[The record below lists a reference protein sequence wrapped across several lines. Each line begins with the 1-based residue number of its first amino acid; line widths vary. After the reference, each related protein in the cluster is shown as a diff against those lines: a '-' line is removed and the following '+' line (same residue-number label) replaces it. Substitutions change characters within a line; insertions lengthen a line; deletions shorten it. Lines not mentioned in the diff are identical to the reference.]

1 MDDPRRTMDIASG
14 GPRPSS
20 LVLRLAAIV
29 VLTVLAVGVFIFWR
43 PYRSGGPTG
52 YTGSVSCRRCHEEF
66 YKLWATSHH
75 GLAMQ
80 PYTPGFAANEL
91 LPLPEPVKIG
101 EYEYTVELGPK
112 SGRVL
117 QTGANGSNAY
127 CIAHALGG
135 RNVYYFLTPME
146 RGRLQVLPLA
156 FDVRRKEWFET
167 AMSALRHF
175 PGAAAD
181 TPVEWTDP
189 FYTFN
194 TSCHGC
200 HVSQLSTN
208 YDPAT
213 DTYRT
218 TWAEPGINCE
228 TCHGPGAEH
237 VETYLT
243 AASKGETPE
252 DLKLVSTRNFTVEQT
267 NSQCASC
274 HAKLSRV
281 SPAFGAGERYFD
293 HFDLIGMEHQDF
305 YPDGRDLGEN
315 YTYTSWRMSPCVKS
329 GQLDC
334 MHCHTSSGRYRFVGP
349 GPANDV
355 CLPCHAER
363 VANATAHTHHVA
375 DSEGSK
381 CVACHMPTTEF
392 ARMTRSDHSM
402 RPPAPAATIA
412 FKSPNACNLCH
423 TDEDAE
429 WADEYVRQWHGDD
442 YQQPVLELGNL
453 VKAVRSQNWGNSVLR
468 ASPPAAD
475 ELKDNQRVEGVPP
488 STHLDGL
495 LEYVGR
501 PDRDEVVATSLIRL
515 LRTSDSQKQWP
526 VLIGVLQKDPSPLVR
541 AAAADVLGANLTD
554 SSLRA
559 LLDAARDEYRLVRVR
574 AATSLARVP
583 TEMLRD
589 SDRESLAGATAELA
603 AALGAHPD
611 DYVSHYNLGNFH
623 MDRREYPQAIS
634 AFDAA
639 IKLRADYLPPYV
651 NASLAYNASGRND
664 KAEASLKAALKIDPN
679 SVAAHLNLG
688 MLLAEQSRMGEAEAA
703 FRDALKG
710 DPNSAVAAYNLG
722 VMLAKDRMPEALDW
736 CRKASVLLPDNPR
749 YAYTYAFYLRQ
760 SGSDD
765 QAIEVLRSLTDKQVP
780 YAEAYF
786 LLGDIYEKQ
795 QQFSKARDAYSV
807 ALALPG
813 LSEQQWYGLAARIR
827 QIEGR

>member
-1 MDDPRRTMDIASG
+1 ML
-14 GPRPSS
+14 
-20 LVLRLAAIV
+20 LVLSVVAASIYV
-29 VLTVLAVGVFIFWR
+29 SS
-43 PYRSGGPTG
+43 RSDHASEPTG
-52 YTGSVSCRRCHEEF
+52 YTGSVSCRQCHEDF

-80 PYTPGFAANEL
+80 PYTAEFAAGEL
-91 LPLPEPVKIG
+91 QPLASPIKIG
-101 EYEYTVELGPK
+101 RHEYAVEIDPNG
-112 SGRVL
+112 GRVL
-117 QTGANGSNAY
+117 QTGAGDGNAY
-127 CIAHALGG
+127 CIVHVLGG

-181 TPVEWTDP
+181 APVEWTDP

-194 TSCHGC
+194 TSCYGC

-213 DTYRT
+213 DTYHT

-237 VETYLT
+237 VKTYLA
-243 AASKGETPE
+243 AASKGDKPE
-252 DLKLVSTRNFTVEQT
+252 GLKLVSTKNFTVEQT

-274 HAKLSRV
+274 HAKLSHV
-281 SPAFGAGERYFD
+281 SPAFGAGQRYFD

-349 GPANDV
+349 EPANHV

-363 VANATAHTHHVA
+363 VANATDHTHHAA
-375 DSEGSK
+375 DSEGNK
-381 CVACHMPTTEF
+381 CIACHMPTTEF

-402 RPPAPAATIA
+402 RPPAPAATLA

-429 WADEYVRQWHGDD
+429 WADNHVRQWHADD
-442 YQQPVLELGNL
+442 YQQSILEQGNL
-453 VKAVRSQNWGNSVLR
+453 VN
-468 ASPPAAD
+468 AARTQD
-475 ELKDNQRVEGVPP
+475 WK
-488 STHLDGL
+488 TLDKI
-495 LEYVGR
+495 LEYVDR
-501 PDRDEVVATSLIRL
+501 PDRDEVIAASLIRL

-526 VLIGVLQKDPSPLVR
+526 VLVGALQRDSSPLVR
-541 AAAADVLGANLTD
+541 AAAADVLGAYLTD
-554 SSLRA
+554 SSLKA
-559 LLDAARDEYRLVRVR
+559 LLNATRDEYRLVRIR

-583 TEMLRD
+583 TEMVPV
-589 SDRESLAGATAELA
+589 SDMQDLAAATAELK
-603 AALGAHPD
+603 AALGAHSD

-634 AFDAA
+634 AFEAA

-651 NASLAYNASGRND
+651 NASLAYNAGGQNS

-688 MLLAEQSRMGEAEAA
+688 MLLAEQGRMGDAETAFVAA
-703 FRDALKG
+703 LRS
-710 DPNSAVAAYNLG
+710 DPNSALAAYNLG
-722 VMLAKDRMPEALDW
+722 IILAKDRMSDALKW
-736 CRKASVLLPDNPR
+736 CGRASTLQPDNPK

-760 SGSDD
+760 SGSADR
-765 QAIEVLRSLTDKQVP
+765 AIEVLRGLTDKQVP

-795 QQFSKARDAYSV
+795 QEFSKARDVYA
-807 ALALPG
+807 AALPLPG
-813 LSEQQWYGLAARIR
+813 ISEQQRYGFAARIR
-827 QIEGR
+827 QIQSR

>member
-1 MDDPRRTMDIASG
+1 MDQKPRLYRIG
-14 GPRPSS
+14 
-20 LVLRLAAIV
+20 LLAALV
-29 VLTVLAVGVFIFWR
+29 VSTILAASIFIFG
-43 PYRSGGPTG
+43 RSGPASDPNA
-52 YTGSVSCRRCHEEF
+52 YTGSVSCRQCHEEF

-80 PYTPGFAANEL
+80 PYTPDFAAGEL
-91 LPLPEPVKIG
+91 QPLAEPIRIG
-101 EYEYTVELGPK
+101 QHEYTVEMGPK

-117 QTGANGSNAY
+117 QTGTGESNAY
-127 CIAHALGG
+127 CIVHALGG

-167 AMSALRHF
+167 AMSAVRHF

-181 TPVEWTDP
+181 TPLEWTDS

-200 HVSQLSTN
+200 HVSQISTN

-213 DTYRT
+213 DTYHT
-218 TWAEPGINCE
+218 TWVEPGINCE

-237 VETYLT
+237 VETYLA
-243 AASKGETPE
+243 AASKGDKPD
-252 DLKLVSTRNFTVEQT
+252 DLKLVSTKNFTAEQT

-305 YPDGRDLGEN
+305 YADGRDLGEN
-315 YTYTSWRMSPCVKS
+315 YTYTSWRMSPCVQS

-363 VANATAHTHHVA
+363 VANATEHTHHAA
-375 DSEGSK
+375 DSEGNK
-381 CVACHMPTTEF
+381 CIACHMPTTEF

-402 RPPAPAATIA
+402 RPPAPAATLA

-423 TDEDAE
+423 TDEGAE
-429 WADEYVRQWHGDD
+429 WADEHVRQWHDKD
-442 YQQPVLELGNL
+442 YQQPILETGNL
-453 VKAVRSQNWGNSVLR
+453 VN
-468 ASPPAAD
+468 AARRQD
-475 ELKDNQRVEGVPP
+475 WKNLDNI
-488 STHLDGL
+488 
-495 LEYVGR
+495 LEYLGR
-501 PDRDEVVATSLIRL
+501 PDRDEVIATSLIRL
-515 LRTSDSQKQWP
+515 LRTSDSEKQWP
-526 VLIGVLQKDPSPLVR
+526 VIMAALQNDPSPLVR
-541 AAAADVLGANLTD
+541 AAAAGILDARLTD
-554 SSLRA
+554 DSLKV
-559 LLDAARDEYRLVRVR
+559 LLNATRDEYRLVRIR

-583 TEMLRD
+583 SEMVPQ
-589 SDRESLAGATAELA
+589 SDQQALAAATAELK

-623 MDRREYPQAIS
+623 MDRRDYPQAIS
-634 AFDAA
+634 AFEAA

-651 NASLAYNASGRND
+651 NASLAYNASGDND
-664 KAEASLKAALKIDPN
+664 KAEASLKAAIRIDPN

-688 MLLAEQSRMGEAEAA
+688 MLLAEQGRMGDAERA
-703 FRDALKG
+703 FRDALKS

-736 CRKASVLLPDNPR
+736 CRKASILQPENHR
-749 YAYTYAFYLRQ
+749 YVYTYAFYLRQ
-760 SGSDD
+760 SGSVE
-765 QAIEVLRSLTDKQVP
+765 QAVRVLRGITDKQVP

-795 QQFSKARDAYSV
+795 QQFSKAADVYSA

-813 LSEQQWYGLAARIR
+813 ISEQQRYGFTARIR
-827 QIEGR
+827 QSQKR